1 MRKTSFS
8 LYTGYCEEYYHMPRW
23 SNW

>member
-1 MRKTSFS
+1 
-8 LYTGYCEEYYHMPRW
+8 MPRW